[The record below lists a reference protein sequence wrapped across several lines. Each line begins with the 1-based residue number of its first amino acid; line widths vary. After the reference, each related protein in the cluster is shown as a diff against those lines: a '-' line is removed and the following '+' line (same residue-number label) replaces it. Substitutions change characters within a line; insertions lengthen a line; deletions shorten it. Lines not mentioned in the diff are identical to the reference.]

1 MRAELLH
8 ENSQVRVTSVHMPAM
23 NTPQFRLGLSKMP
36 HEAQP
41 VPPIYQPEVAAR
53 AIVWA
58 SEHRRREIW
67 VGASTVGTILGA
79 RLINGLLDHYLGRT
93 GYASQQTSE
102 KHDPE
107 AEHYLF
113 SPVAGDHGTAAL
125 LARRRR

>member
-1 MRAELLH
+1 
-8 ENSQVRVTSVHMPAM
+8 
-23 NTPQFRLGLSKMP
+23 
-36 HEAQP
+36 
-41 VPPIYQPEVAAR
+41 
-53 AIVWA
+53 VWA

-113 SPVAGDHGTAAL
+113 SPVAGDHGTHGPFDGKAHARSAQLPLSLHRTRVLAGVAAAAATTAAL